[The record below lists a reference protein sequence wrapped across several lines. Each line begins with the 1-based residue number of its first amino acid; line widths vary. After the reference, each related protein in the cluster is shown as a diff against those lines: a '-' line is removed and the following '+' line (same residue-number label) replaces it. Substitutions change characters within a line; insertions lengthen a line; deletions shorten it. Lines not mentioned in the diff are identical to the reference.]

1 MLAAMARKE
10 VKSEDLQGF
19 KKLRRVAEL
28 LRAVHDVG
36 CDRDKAGKLAAWL
49 DHNVAESLAVF
60 DIPTEHRRRLR
71 TTNLLERIN
80 KEIKRR
86 TRVATLFP
94 NEASLLRLASAVLA
108 EIDQE
113 WQSAKVYLTM
123 ETNR

>member
-1 MLAAMARKE
+1 MTVEPDATRVGACNDRKNKLELANKRR
-10 VKSEDLQGF
+10 LPHRRRILYGWRGF
-19 KKLRRVAEL
+19 
-28 LRAVHDVG
+28 HDP
-36 CDRDKAGKLAAWL
+36 
-49 DHNVAESLAVF
+49 VF
-60 DIPTEHRRRLR
+60 DIPPEHRRRLR
-71 TTNLLERIN
+71 TTNRL
-80 KEIKRR
+80 KRR